1 MSSAGGMAI
10 PDAEPAPREREK
22 EPKKEPKEK
31 EPNFGTSYMPVLE
44 KFSGVCYFIQVSM
57 WKPDRPYAL

>member
-44 KFSGVCYFIQVSM
+44 KFSGVC
-57 WKPDRPYAL
+57 